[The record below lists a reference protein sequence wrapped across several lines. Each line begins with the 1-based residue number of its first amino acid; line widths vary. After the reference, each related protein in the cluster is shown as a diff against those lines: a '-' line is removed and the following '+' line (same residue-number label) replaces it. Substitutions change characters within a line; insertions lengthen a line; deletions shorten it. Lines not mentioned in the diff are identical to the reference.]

1 MNSAPAPTSLDGDGL
16 TLIPRL
22 PLFLAFAHNTCSSP
36 PQSVIQIRQPFRRRM
51 DTPMYLTDTE
61 CDSTLAME
69 LDLDHHESDH
79 DYMQVSNDE
88 SLDDFGFFGA
98 LSNDREEDWAL
109 FDDTLT
115 WDGRGWN
122 L

>member
-1 MNSAPAPTSLDGDGL
+1 
-16 TLIPRL
+16 
-22 PLFLAFAHNTCSSP
+22 
-36 PQSVIQIRQPFRRRM
+36 M

-61 CDSTLAME
+61 RDTALAME
-69 LDLDHHESDH
+69 LDLDHPTVDQEQ
-79 DYMQVSNDE
+79 MQISNDE

-98 LSNDREEDWAL
+98 LSNDPEERWAL

-115 WDGRGWN
+115 WDGRGWK